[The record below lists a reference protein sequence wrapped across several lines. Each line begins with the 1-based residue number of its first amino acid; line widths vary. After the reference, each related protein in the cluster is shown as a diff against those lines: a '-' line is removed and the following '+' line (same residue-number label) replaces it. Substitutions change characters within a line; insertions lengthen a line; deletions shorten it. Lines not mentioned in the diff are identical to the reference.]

1 VNILVTGKD
10 GQLGKYIMKKVTKTI
25 QKNNFCFVGREELDL
40 SNKINITNYFK
51 NNSFDIIIN
60 CAAYTAVDK
69 AEKNKSLANQIN
81 HLAVL
86 QLANIAQRKSIKL
99 IHISTDYVF
108 DGKTNKPY
116 LENDPANPINTY
128 GKTKLAGEI
137 AIRKIM
143 PINSYIIRTSW
154 VYSGYGNN
162 FVKTMLKLGKERSKL
177 NVVCDQI
184 SSPTYAG
191 DLAEVIL
198 NIVKNEHYQN
208 NNHPSK
214 IYHYSNEGSVSWY
227 QFAKE
232 IFKLAKI
239 ECQVNP
245 VLSDEY
251 PTPAKRPKNTLLGM
265 IRTTKALKINPI
277 FWKKSLKIFLTDET
291 V

>member
-1 VNILVTGKD
+1 MNILVTGKD
-10 GQLGKYIMKKVTKTI
+10 GQLGQYIMKIVTKTS

-69 AEKNKSLANQIN
+69 AEKDKMLANQIN

-128 GKTKLAGEI
+128 GKTKLAGEM

-154 VYSGYGNN
+154 VYSGHGNN
-162 FVKTMLKLGKERSKL
+162 FVKTMLKLGKERSEL

-251 PTPAKRPKNTLLGM
+251 PTSAKRPKNTLLDM
-265 IRTTKALKINPI
+265 MQTTKALKINPI
-277 FWKKSLKIFLTDET
+277 FWKKSLKVFLAGET